1 MGGFVVERQGEV
13 EVGADLADALG
24 HGGFG
29 DAVSGA
35 YGGHRLA
42 LQFGVTEGEVE
53 AVDRQA
59 GAGLGADVTHE
70 PASELERLG
79 GVVCGGLGR
88 LLIDFVVGKL
98 GGQLPGVLMQR
109 HRDDRPLRTG
119 LSVKSD
125 C

>member
-13 EVGADLADALG
+13 EVGADLADTLR

-35 YGGHRLA
+35 YGGHGLA
-42 LQFGVTEGEVE
+42 LQFGIAEGEVE

-59 GAGLGADVTHE
+59 GARLGADVTHE

-79 GVVCGGLGR
+79 GVIGGGLGR
-88 LLIDFVVGKL
+88 LLIDFVVRKL

-109 HRDDRPLRTG
+109 HRDDRPLRTR